1 MTSDGK
7 WPIFVMLLLTLCHSC
22 AIFVLEVI
30 FMEKSVRVGLTLSP
44 GTVEK
49 LDKICSEKGVKRPAV
64 VSFAI
69 DLLWKEEHAG
79 EK

>member
-7 WPIFVMLLLTLCHSC
+7 WQIFVDLMLTLCHGYD
-22 AIFVLEVI
+22 ILVFEVVN
-30 FMEKSVRVGLTLSP
+30 MEKGVRIGLTLSP

-49 LDKICSEKGVKRPAV
+49 LDKICKEKGVKRPAA

-69 DLLWKEEHAG
+69 DLLWKEEYSD

>member
-7 WPIFVMLLLTLCHSC
+7 WQIFVILMLTLYYGCVMLV
-22 AIFVLEVI
+22 FEVVS
-30 FMEKSVRVGLTLSP
+30 MEKGVRIGLTLSP

-49 LDKICSEKGVKRPAV
+49 LDKICKEKGVKRPAA

-69 DLLWKEEHAG
+69 DLLWKEEYAD
-79 EK
+79 KK

>member
-1 MTSDGK
+1 M
-7 WPIFVMLLLTLCHSC
+7 WPFFFLLFLTLGNCC

-30 FMEKSVRVGLTLSP
+30 SMEKSVRVGLTLSP

-69 DLLWKEEHAG
+69 DLLWKEEHAD

>member
-1 MTSDGK
+1 
-7 WPIFVMLLLTLCHSC
+7 
-22 AIFVLEVI
+22 
-30 FMEKSVRVGLTLSP
+30 MEKSVRVGLTLSP

-69 DLLWKEEHAG
+69 DLLWKEEHAD